1 MPSASTHPVNAAFFG
16 LAFIA
21 ELKLKLLGAEAI
33 VACGRGDRIGT
44 YARVSAGAIAEPSPR
59 DRLVRRLVA
68 GLTRAGSRA
77 VVTHHPRR
85 RNPPQPHDQ
94 QTF

>member
-1 MPSASTHPVNAAFFG
+1 MPSESTHPVNAAFFG

-44 YARVSAGAIAEPSPR
+44 YARVSAGATAASR
-59 DRLVRRLVA
+59 GRGDRLVRRLV
-68 GLTRAGSRA
+68 GGTDMRRQ
-77 VVTHHPRR
+77 PRR
-85 RNPPQPHDQ
+85 SYAPSKTEEPAP
-94 QTF
+94 TT